1 MDAKDFTSPGK
12 VAAFLRVF
20 NAWRRGNE
28 VPESKMPN
36 PRDIG
41 MALDAAVQMLEA
53 SDIHSQALHYIAWEA
68 SSYVE
73 AVQHAKE
80 AIADTGAIPTPPCSG
95 HAKQQ
100 EDDHSEPALELVGQA
115 IRAAVAAERQAII
128 ESIPGGDIVDPQL
141 VCYMIRQRAEVQ
153 SSKGGD

>member
-28 VPESKMPN
+28 VPESKMPH

-41 MALDAAVQMLEA
+41 MALDAAVQMLERLA
-53 SDIHSQALHYIAWEA
+53 QA
-68 SSYVE
+68 
-73 AVQHAKE
+73 
-80 AIADTGAIPTPPCSG
+80 ADCAGSG

-100 EDDHSEPALELVGQA
+100 EADHSEPALELVGQA
-115 IRAAVAAERQAII
+115 IRAAVEAERQEII
-128 ESIPGGDIVDPQL
+128 KSIPGGDIVDPQL
-141 VCYMIRQRAEVQ
+141 VCDMIRQRGENQ
-153 SSKGGD
+153 STEAGG